1 MIMCLSVTKWIHL
14 NYGDDGIK
22 FMFKRIFKQLNKNG
36 ILVLEAQTFD
46 TYKKRSK
53 ICPEMLENYRNI
65 KLRPEHFEAF
75 LLSEEI
81 GFTRCWCISD
91 EGTLR
96 ENIPVR
102 GFRRNL
108 QMFVKR

>member
-1 MIMCLSVTKWIHL
+1 
-14 NYGDDGIK
+14 
-22 FMFKRIFKQLNKNG
+22 MFKRIFRQLHKDG
-36 ILVLEAQTFD
+36 VLVLEAQAFE

-53 ICPEMLENYRNI
+53 ICPEMLENYRSI
-65 KLRPEHFEAF
+65 ELKPEHFESL

-81 GFTRCWCISD
+81 GFSQCWCINVE

-96 ENIPVR
+96 ENIPVQ

-108 QMFVKR
+108 QMFVKRC